1 MYIEREGSRGEGEV
15 SILII
20 IIIIITGTVDQGV
33 PIKAAYLSLSVAIL
47 IRCQYNEQALAI
59 HSAGSRCVHMTVA
72 SGNAAN
78 SSSK

>member
-1 MYIEREGSRGEGEV
+1 MYIERVGSRGEGEV

-20 IIIIITGTVDQGV
+20 IISITGTVDQRV

-72 SGNAAN
+72 SGNVAK